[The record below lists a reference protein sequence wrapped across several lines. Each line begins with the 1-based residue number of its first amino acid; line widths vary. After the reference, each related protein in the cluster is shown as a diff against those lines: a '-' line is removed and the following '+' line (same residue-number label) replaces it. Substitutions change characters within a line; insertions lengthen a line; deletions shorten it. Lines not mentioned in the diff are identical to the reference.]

1 MTLLARDT
9 ALHPVCPVAR
19 LTPDR
24 GVAALVDGT
33 AVAVFMLAT
42 GEVVAIDNI
51 DPISGASVLSRGI
64 IGDVGGT
71 PTVASPL
78 YKQRYDLRTGSC
90 LDADDVAVAVH
101 HAEVVDGRVLVA
113 LAT

>member
-1 MTLLARDT
+1 MTLLET
-9 ALHPVCPVAR
+9 TTFVPVCVSRR

-33 AVAVFMLAT
+33 AVAVFRLGS
-42 GEVVAIDNI
+42 GELHAVDNV
-51 DPISGASVLSRGI
+51 DPVSGANVLSRGI
-64 IGDVGGT
+64 IGDVDGC

-78 YKQRYDLRTGSC
+78 YKQRFDLRTGRC
-90 LDADDVAVAVH
+90 LDLDDVAITVH
-101 HAEVVDGRVLVA
+101 EAREIAGMVHVR